1 LKKGVNKVDS
11 QMPKGGEV
19 RSKMTQEKYIGDFRK
34 QIFIHQFIANVDGYT
49 HNVLQVITIAGA
61 AIVPFL
67 LTISNVP
74 KLIPTIIS
82 GVVAVTAALLNFYR
96 FNDRSRRRFE
106 AYKVMS
112 KEMNAYDLGQD
123 RYADL
128 DPEQAFKLFLNRAEE
143 MKLEQIQN
151 VFFFEESKQTHILNE
166 Q

>member
-1 LKKGVNKVDS
+1 MDNRTQKS
-11 QMPKGGEV
+11 REE
-19 RSKMTQEKYIGDFRK
+19 RSRMTQEHYIRDFRK

-49 HNVLQVITIAGA
+49 HNTLQVITIAGA

-67 LTISNVP
+67 LNISTVP
-74 KLIPTIIS
+74 KLLPTVIS
-82 GVVAVTAALLNFYR
+82 GVVAVTAALLNFYK

-128 DPEQAFKLFLNRAEE
+128 DQERAFQLFFNRAEE

-151 VFFFEESKQTHILNE
+151 VFFFEESKQTRVPDA